1 MRRRRSRLIGSTAAV
16 CAALAVVG
24 CGGGGGSSKGT
35 ATSTSNSGGGQQGG
49 TITMVEGQPP
59 QSLDPGFD
67 YSGQGFE
74 VNSVVYTGLLTY
86 HRLNGVAGTKL
97 MPGLATALPKI
108 TDGGR
113 TYTMTLR
120 KGLKFSNGKPAVAS
134 DFTYAFER
142 AVKIPWG
149 GSGQFMTPRVVGATA
164 YAAGKAKTISGIVT
178 NDSTGKIVIH
188 LTHAYGAFENVLG
201 LPALGLVPAGTPM
214 HNEANNPPPGVGP
227 YMVKNVQVNRS
238 YTLVKNPHWAA
249 AHVPGIPDGHAN
261 KIVVTVNS
269 NVASNAE
276 SVLNNNA
283 DIFDY
288 DDTVP
293 GSLLPQVHAKAA
305 DRFKEA
311 NIGISTWYVF
321 MNTKEKPFSSFLAR
335 EAVAVGLSRTAMN
348 RIASGTLA
356 SACYLLPPAVPGHPT
371 APCPYGSSQNGNLAK
386 AKALVKQSGMAGQPV
401 TVWAQ
406 SGTPT
411 QQWMTYYVQFLN
423 QIGFKAT
430 IKLIDNSVYAQTIG
444 ELRLHPQTGEYEWIE
459 DFPNPVDYYGVLLDG
474 RAILHTNNLN
484 FGQVNDPRVNSE
496 DAHLGAI
503 PATQLSSV
511 VPQWQK
517 LDEYVAKKAYVV
529 PYGYPTFPEFTS
541 DRIDFG
547 AMILNPVYG
556 LDFTSFELK

>member
-188 LTHAYGAFENVLG
+188 LTAAYGAFENVLG
-201 LPALGLVPAGTPM
+201 AAGSR
-214 HNEANNPPPGVGP
+214 PGP
-227 YMVKNVQVNRS
+227 DRHARS
-238 YTLVKNPHWAA
+238 QRAEQSRRPAA
-249 AHVPGIPDGHAN
+249 ARTWSRTSSRQQVVTRRQEPLLEAPLPGIP
-261 KIVVTVNS
+261 
-269 NVASNAE
+269 
-276 SVLNNNA
+276 
-283 DIFDY
+283 
-288 DDTVP
+288 
-293 GSLLPQVHAKAA
+293 AA
-305 DRFKEA
+305 MPTR
-311 NIGISTWYVF
+311 ST
-321 MNTKEKPFSSFLAR
+321 
-335 EAVAVGLSRTAMN
+335 
-348 RIASGTLA
+348 
-356 SACYLLPPAVPGHPT
+356 
-371 APCPYGSSQNGNLAK
+371 
-386 AKALVKQSGMAGQPV
+386 
-401 TVWAQ
+401 
-406 SGTPT
+406 
-411 QQWMTYYVQFLN
+411 
-423 QIGFKAT
+423 
-430 IKLIDNSVYAQTIG
+430 
-444 ELRLHPQTGEYEWIE
+444 
-459 DFPNPVDYYGVLLDG
+459 
-474 RAILHTNNLN
+474 
-484 FGQVNDPRVNSE
+484 
-496 DAHLGAI
+496 
-503 PATQLSSV
+503 
-511 VPQWQK
+511 
-517 LDEYVAKKAYVV
+517 
-529 PYGYPTFPEFTS
+529 
-541 DRIDFG
+541 
-547 AMILNPVYG
+547 
-556 LDFTSFELK
+556 